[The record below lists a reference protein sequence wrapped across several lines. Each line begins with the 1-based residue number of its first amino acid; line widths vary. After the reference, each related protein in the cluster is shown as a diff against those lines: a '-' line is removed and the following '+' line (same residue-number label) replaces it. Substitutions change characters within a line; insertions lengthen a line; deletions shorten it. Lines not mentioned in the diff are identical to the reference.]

1 MDNEGLWDIA
11 AAIRSKNIPD
21 VDLVSIQDALWRIAG
36 LLEDFHKVADAL
48 DALEGIEDRLSEIG
62 YTLSTLSAVQE
73 SRG

>member
-36 LLEDFHKVADAL
+36 LLEDFHKVTDAL

>member
-21 VDLVSIQDALWRIAG
+21 VDLVSTQDALWRIAG

-48 DALEGIEDRLSEIG
+48 EGIEDRLSEIG
-62 YTLSTLSAVQE
+62 DTLSTLSAIQE
-73 SRG
+73 ARG

>member
-21 VDLVSIQDALWRIAG
+21 VDLVATQDALWRIAG
-36 LLEDFHKVADAL
+36 LLEDFHKVA

>member
-21 VDLVSIQDALWRIAG
+21 VDLVPTQDALWRIAG

-48 DALEGIEDRLSEIG
+48 EGIEERLSEIG
-62 YTLSTLSAVQE
+62 DTLSTLSAVQE
-73 SRG
+73 ARG